1 LWVAFSILFILAGV
15 EVALAV
21 MRDQIIAADIA
32 LKRGLGGGEIVAAV
46 AETAWVNKI
55 PVAGQMILGFILP
68 FALAFIGI
76 PLEYFIYSAR
86 TVLGGL
92 LVLVVLSL
100 GFVLRLTGNVT
111 RHLGRALAM
120 AYDAVIFLPLMIER
134 AVLMLRGRPVASV
147 SDAAR
152 LAKTPETL
160 L

>member
-1 LWVAFSILFILAGV
+1 
-15 EVALAV
+15 V
-21 MRDQIIAADIA
+21 MRDQIIAADMA
-32 LKRGLGGGEIVAAV
+32 LKRGLGGGEIVAVVEA
-46 AETAWVNKI
+46 AWVTKI

-92 LVLVVLSL
+92 LVLSVQSL
-100 GFVLRLTGNVT
+100 GFSFRVAGNVT
-111 RHLGRALAM
+111 RHLGRALVM

-134 AVLMLRGRPVASV
+134 AVLAMRGKPLPGDSKT
-147 SDAAR
+147 AR
-152 LAKTPETL
+152 LAKAPETL